1 MDETLATKQ
10 MLENDIETARGI
22 LAYSIILHQSELGE
36 KPVHAYNSTGELL
49 IKYRFDNN
57 KIIPV
62 MLERGL
68 IEELDELSDIAFRAK
83 TAVDSGDNGKFYR
96 ARQTPLAA

>member
-1 MDETLATKQ
+1 MDIKQ
-10 MLENDIETARGI
+10 LLENDIETAIGI
-22 LAYSIILHQSELGE
+22 LAYGVIMHQSAVGE

-57 KIIPV
+57 GIVPE

-68 IEELDELSDIAFRAK
+68 IEELDELADIAFRAK
-83 TAVDSGDNGKFYR
+83 TAVDSGDSGRFYR
-96 ARQTPLAA
+96 AKQAPLMT